1 MKEAPVKVDHNG
13 SWVVVKLGIG
23 EDRIVIPTPLNQEIL
38 FTSIVDLAET
48 RSTLI
53 ITVKSPKELVF
64 RIKSVDKVLK
74 ILKRLILNS
83 CDAYRLRAYFKAPA
97 IRGGVMIQEARWEKG
112 NIVIVR
118 TGIWFI
124 NPAKQIFVSL
134 LDVTAIEMIKTEV
147 KGKSADVIR
156 IDYTERGEVVS
167 SKILCPVS
175 TLQDLYRFLKGGNT
189 EMEEKG
195 IEFDATDKQV
205 AMLVHSGVDSQ
216 SIENMLNIP
225 HEQLDSIYDKFLGFE
240 IAEVLITRRE
250 IKLNPKGVKNISIAI
265 KTRLK

>member
-13 SWVVVKLGIG
+13 SWFVVKLGIG

-74 ILKRLILNS
+74 ILKRLILKS

-124 NPAKQIFVSL
+124 NQTKQVFVSL
-134 LDVTAIEMIKTEV
+134 LDVAAIEMIKTEV
-147 KGKSADVIR
+147 KGKPADVIR

-167 SKILCPVS
+167 SKILCPIS
-175 TLQDLYRFLKGGNT
+175 TLQDLYRFLKGGNA
-189 EMEEKG
+189 EMEEKV
-195 IEFDATDKQV
+195 EFEATDKQV

-225 HEQLDSIYDKFLGFE
+225 HEQLDAIYDKFLGFE

-250 IKLNPKGVKNISIAI
+250 IKLTPKGVKNISIAL